1 MYLVQLES
9 GLHGVAVYDSL
20 LRRWH
25 SAYTEVA
32 SSFFCRGMEMLHV
45 QGKKNKSVD
54 VNVCYVTQF

>member
-9 GLHGVAVYDSL
+9 GLQGVAVYDSPL
-20 LRRWH
+20 CRWH

-45 QGKKNKSVD
+45 QGKKNKRVD
-54 VNVCYVTQF
+54 VSVCYVTQF

>member
-9 GLHGVAVYDSL
+9 GLHGVAVYDSP
-20 LRRWH
+20 LRRWQ

-45 QGKKNKSVD
+45 QGKKK
-54 VNVCYVTQF
+54 QKR